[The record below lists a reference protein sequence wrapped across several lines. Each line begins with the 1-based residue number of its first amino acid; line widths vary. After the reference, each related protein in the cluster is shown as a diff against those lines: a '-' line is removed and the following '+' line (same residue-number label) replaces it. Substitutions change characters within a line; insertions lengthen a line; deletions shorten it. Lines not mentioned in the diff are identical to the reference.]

1 MIRYNT
7 NATNQLRNQL
17 SLLINTD
24 LASFF
29 RSRSHHLSKTL
40 CRREWRRKTLE
51 RGSREKG
58 GSLITSKDKEKQK
71 QEPEREKSSFLP
83 RVYRF
88 KQTPHT
94 CLFIRMPW
102 SRSQH
107 KDVHIRIAGPKFP
120 LTLLCAFK
128 IKISFASRKGT
139 QEEKILPIIT
149 SNKYYP

>member
-29 RSRSHHLSKTL
+29 RPEVITCQKHYAGENGEEKPQK
-40 CRREWRRKTLE
+40 EE
-51 RGSREKG
+51 DREKG

-120 LTLLCAFK
+120 LALLCTFK